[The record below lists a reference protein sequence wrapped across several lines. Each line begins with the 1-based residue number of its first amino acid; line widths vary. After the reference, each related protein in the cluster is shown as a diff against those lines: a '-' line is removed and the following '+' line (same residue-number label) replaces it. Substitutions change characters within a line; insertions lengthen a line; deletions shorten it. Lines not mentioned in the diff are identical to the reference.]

1 MVKVNG
7 REMTKEQFRN
17 YILAEMKRL
26 REEKKEKKIKKKKK
40 SLYQLITKNLTIK
53 RNVLIMNRIYL
64 TIYVARL

>member
-26 REEKKEKKIKKKKK
+26 REEN
-40 SLYQLITKNLTIK
+40 NL
-53 RNVLIMNRIYL
+53 RIGL
-64 TIYVARL
+64 RS